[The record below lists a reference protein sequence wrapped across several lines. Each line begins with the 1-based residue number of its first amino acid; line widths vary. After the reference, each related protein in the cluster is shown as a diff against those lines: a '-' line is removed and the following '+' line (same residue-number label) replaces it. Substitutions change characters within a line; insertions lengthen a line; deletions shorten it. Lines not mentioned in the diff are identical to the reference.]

1 MTDGNVMEMSPGAGQ
16 RDIYFITPAV
26 FLPFPLLFHLRFPL
40 PFLNLFLF
48 WFRLLLFLQSP
59 MKRPQKRG
67 PPVLLGRQEKRGGNM
82 SGPLLV
88 GVGGGRGQEEKKN
101 KESNDKGVEPV
112 IRSGLYK

>member
-67 PPVLLGRQEKRGGNM
+67 PPVLLGRQEKRENM

-112 IRSGLYK
+112 VRSGPYK